1 MREKAIKIKRKRCAS
16 DWFLDIFKVVFLVL
30 VTVICVYPF
39 WNIFVVS
46 INDATDALRGGLYFL
61 PRKLSLASYKDILG
75 RATFLHGI
83 LITVLRTAIGTPLA
97 VLVTTA
103 LAYVLSRKEL
113 LFRKQLNLML
123 TGQNYPDIVLMD
135 RGNDIVNRYIEA
147 GALLPLNDLI
157 DKYGPD
163 VKEMYGETLNKSRY
177 TDGKN
182 YYLNNWYGEDPD
194 PVAGVLMRYDYLC
207 EIVGKDRAD
216 SDEPFTQEEYI
227 DICKK
232 FKELHPTIDGK
243 ESIAITFDA
252 ESKNYDGTLKGM
264 YGLKTYYQDGDN
276 LEHVAKAPN
285 FKEMMSFAN
294 ELYTEGLLDK
304 EWVVNKKNQ
313 WTQKLSAG
321 NVFSTFASY
330 WDTDAANTALA
341 SSVGGD
347 AKFYS
352 YKILGNGI
360 SADETTYSGRSTLGW
375 DAIAITKN
383 CKNPEA
389 AMKMINYLA
398 SEEGQYLLMWGIEGT
413 NWNMEDGKHVPNDD
427 LIEGFQTDFDKTKLD
442 TGVRKWTWFVK
453 NGNGTDGTPYDVTQY
468 KVKETRQVA
477 MNHFGENDRWD
488 TAEFA
493 GLTPA
498 GSTPDGLKWQKIQ
511 DIYDQE
517 YPKIVNADSHDAA
530 MEEYDK
536 MISEMN
542 DAGLED
548 VEKVITQNYQERM
561 KLWNE

>member
-1 MREKAIKIKRKRCAS
+1 
-16 DWFLDIFKVVFLVL
+16 
-30 VTVICVYPF
+30 
-39 WNIFVVS
+39 
-46 INDATDALRGGLYFL
+46 
-61 PRKLSLASYKDILG
+61 
-75 RATFLHGI
+75 
-83 LITVLRTAIGTPLA
+83 
-97 VLVTTA
+97 
-103 LAYVLSRKEL
+103 
-113 LFRKQLNLML
+113 
-123 TGQNYPDIVLMD
+123 
-135 RGNDIVNRYIEA
+135 
-147 GALLPLNDLI
+147 
-157 DKYGPD
+157 
-163 VKEMYGETLNKSRY
+163 
-177 TDGKN
+177 
-182 YYLNNWYGEDPD
+182 
-194 PVAGVLMRYDYLC
+194 
-207 EIVGKDRAD
+207 
-216 SDEPFTQEEYI
+216 
-227 DICKK
+227 
-232 FKELHPTIDGK
+232 
-243 ESIAITFDA
+243 
-252 ESKNYDGTLKGM
+252 M

-294 ELYTEGLLDK
+294 ELYTEGLLTK
-304 EWVVNKKNQ
+304 SG
-313 WTQKLSAG
+313 LSTRKISGRRNCLQATYSVPLLPTG
-321 NVFSTFASY
+321 ILMQQ
-330 WDTDAANTALA
+330 NTALA
-341 SSVGGD
+341 SSVGED

-453 NGNGTDGTPYDVTQY
+453 NGNGTDGTPYDVSQY

>member
-1 MREKAIKIKRKRCAS
+1 MKFKKSIAMAMSVLMAAGMLAGCGSNGSTSSSTASGSASSASGEVSTDGVTISIFDKNSGSNTFDDPVAKAIEEKTGVKIQVENPTG
-16 DWFLDIFKVVFLVL
+16 D
-30 VTVICVYPF
+30 
-39 WNIFVVS
+39 
-46 INDATDALRGGLYFL
+46 
-61 PRKLSLASYKDILG
+61 
-75 RATFLHGI
+75 
-83 LITVLRTAIGTPLA
+83 PLE
-97 VLVTTA
+97 
-103 LAYVLSRKEL
+103 K
-113 LFRKQLNLML
+113 LNLML

-341 SSVGGD
+341 SSVGED

-427 LIEGFQTDFDKTKLD
+427 LIEGFQTDFDKIQQD
-442 TGVRKWTWFVK
+442 TSVHKWTW
-453 NGNGTDGTPYDVTQY
+453 
-468 KVKETRQVA
+468 
-477 MNHFGENDRWD
+477 
-488 TAEFA
+488 
-493 GLTPA
+493 
-498 GSTPDGLKWQKIQ
+498 
-511 DIYDQE
+511 
-517 YPKIVNADSHDAA
+517 
-530 MEEYDK
+530 
-536 MISEMN
+536 
-542 DAGLED
+542 
-548 VEKVITQNYQERM
+548 
-561 KLWNE
+561 

>member
-1 MREKAIKIKRKRCAS
+1 MSVLMAAGMLAGCGSNGSTSSSTASGSASSASGEVSTDGVTISIFDKNSGSNTFDDPVAKAIEEKTGVKIQVENPTG
-16 DWFLDIFKVVFLVL
+16 D
-30 VTVICVYPF
+30 
-39 WNIFVVS
+39 
-46 INDATDALRGGLYFL
+46 
-61 PRKLSLASYKDILG
+61 
-75 RATFLHGI
+75 
-83 LITVLRTAIGTPLA
+83 PLE
-97 VLVTTA
+97 
-103 LAYVLSRKEL
+103 K
-113 LFRKQLNLML
+113 LNLML

-157 DKYGPD
+157 DEYGPD

-232 FKELHPTIDGK
+232 FKELHPNIDGK

-341 SSVGGD
+341 SSVGED

-488 TAEFA
+488 TAEFT